1 MKAFISVSYQHRNVK
16 GCAVDTIVS
25 TLQLNNVEA
34 FVFVDHYRFQPLQEQ
49 EMMQQ
54 AMADIDQCDLLIAE
68 ASHKAIGI
76 GIEAGYAKGRG
87 KKVIYIR
94 QEDQEHSTTLS
105 GISDYKII
113 YNDYKDLE
121 AQLQLILL
129 DELLLQST

>member
-25 TLQLNNVEA
+25 TLQLNHVDA
-34 FVFVDHYRFQPLQEQ
+34 FVFVDHYRFQPFQEQ